1 MANKFTNEDIEEI
14 VSKLK
19 WKPNKI
25 SYGLMILLILC
36 LISILLIVM
45 HLVIINKE
53 LTCKFKKINLL
64 LNNLE
69 SKNSYFENKTNNLN
83 NQLLTNSN
91 ELRYLTSLSG
101 KGVNKNNLFEQSGYT
116 IPIYENQK
124 EDSSLFTALAGQ

>member
-1 MANKFTNEDIEEI
+1 MANKFSNEDIEEI

-53 LTCKFKKINLL
+53 LTCKFKKINRL
-64 LNNLE
+64 LNNLDL
-69 SKNSYFENKTNNLN
+69 KNSYFENKTNNLN
-83 NQLLTNSN
+83 NQVLTNSN

-101 KGVNKNNLFEQSGYT
+101 KGVNKNNLYQQVGFT
-116 IPIYENQK
+116 VPLYENQK
-124 EDSSLFTALAGQ
+124 EEPSLFTALSGQ